1 MCLST
6 EEWTE
11 EQLARAIVYLYNRL
25 SLRTLGE
32 PQLPE
37 DVQDAVAW
45 SREVAA

>member
-1 MCLST
+1 MCLT
-6 EEWTE
+6 AEDWTE
-11 EQLARAIVYLYNRL
+11 EQLARVIVYLHNRL

-37 DVQDAVAW
+37 DVQDVIAW